1 MNRKANTYK
10 ANANWHVPVGTT

>member
-10 ANANWHVPVGTT
+10 TNANWHVPVGTT